1 MHYKIYRF
9 VRDIKQH
16 MVNNRLVP
24 NLRQKRVDN
33 GLQGYIAG
41 RNRTLSH
48 HRDIDNCKDGII
60 PELDGNDNVRKS

>member
-24 NLRQKRVDN
+24 TFVKKGSTTDCKDTLPK
-33 GLQGYIAG
+33 